1 MAGKTR
7 KNPSKNGATLGFE
20 AQLWAAADKMRAL
33 QARKLEQHYE
43 P

>member
-20 AQLWAAADKMRAL
+20 AQPCAAISVINHHAGGSGLLFR
-33 QARKLEQHYE
+33 
-43 P
+43 